1 LIDLVK
7 IGLIIVA
14 IIVLIRVKVPL
25 SITLIASS
33 IVVGFLFHLP
43 AAAMRDAM

>member
-7 IGLIIVA
+7 IGFIIAA
-14 IIVLIRVKVPL
+14 IIVLIRLKVPL

-33 IVVGFLFHLP
+33 IALGFLFHLP
-43 AAAMRDAM
+43 VAAMRAAM